1 MGLQSIGFQLHQQ
14 FFASESINKNQS
26 FPLAFPPKNFATQ
39 NLKTVP
45 SDLLKLYFGAVKADK
60 SFANKSIDPKILK
73 AVDWYDETIEKIP
86 VLDRVSRQNH
96 RIHLK
101 MMGQIL
107 GLLPPVSSAQE
118 ALRLYIDVFNAVEKK
133 VAPTLKS
140 YRMICDEKRTTK
152 IAASDY
158 KVLHHGF
165 YILVFAP
172 NGAIE
177 SFRRNPPPSVE
188 IDGVTETDFKKRLAY
203 FGKTAEDYETIL
215 EDLQRLGKAQENS
228 LMKMP
233 KCLASRKK
241 YQRTVF
247 KTSASGQDAWNQIP
261 SKLVSASSSEMQKAF
276 QDSLKSVNTAENI
289 QQPG

>member
-1 MGLQSIGFQLHQQ
+1 MVLIGLKSKSFLHHQHMS
-14 FFASESINKNQS
+14 AREPIPNKQS
-26 FPLAFPPKNFATQ
+26 FPLPSLQKNSISQ
-39 NLKTVP
+39 NLETAP

-60 SFANKSIDPKILK
+60 SLANKGVDPQILK

-86 VLDRVSRQNH
+86 VLDRVSRKNH
-96 RIHLK
+96 RVHLK

-118 ALRLYIDVFNAVEKK
+118 ALRLYIDVFNAVEQK
-133 VAPTLKS
+133 VAPTQKS

-158 KVLHHGF
+158 KVLQHGF

-177 SFRRNPPPSVE
+177 SFRRNAPPSVE

-215 EDLQRLGKAQENS
+215 VDLQRLGEAQENS

-247 KTSASGQDAWNQIP
+247 KTSATGHDAWNQIP
-261 SKLVSASSSEMQKAF
+261 SRLVSASSLEMQKAF
-276 QDSLKSVNTAENI
+276 QNSLNAANGPETT
-289 QQPG
+289 